1 MFIDDVTS
9 ITKNDES
16 ATFFDV
22 IVRFKTH
29 SRYAKEIG
37 FQSNCW
43 SANIRDKTTEVIHL
57 EVLSDVGI
65 EDFYLRGDLKSY
77 GSMEL
82 FEKQLQQRK
91 KRFIMK
97 SSDKPCA

>member
-22 IVRFKTH
+22 IVHFKTH

-37 FQSNCW
+37 FQSNC
-43 SANIRDKTTEVIHL
+43 
-57 EVLSDVGI
+57 
-65 EDFYLRGDLKSY
+65 
-77 GSMEL
+77 
-82 FEKQLQQRK
+82 
-91 KRFIMK
+91 
-97 SSDKPCA
+97 

>member
-16 ATFFDV
+16 ATFFDA

-43 SANIRDKTTEVIHL
+43 SANIRDKITEVIHL

-77 GSMEL
+77 GSME
-82 FEKQLQQRK
+82 FWETTTTEKK
-91 KRFIMK
+91 KVYHEKFW
-97 SSDKPCA
+97 

>member
-22 IVRFKTH
+22 IVHFKTH

-43 SANIRDKTTEVIHL
+43 SANIRDKITEVILL

-77 GSMEL
+77 GIIWETTTT
-82 FEKQLQQRK
+82 EKK

>member
-1 MFIDDVTS
+1 MQTYE
-9 ITKNDES
+9 TK
-16 ATFFDV
+16 
-22 IVRFKTH
+22 I
-29 SRYAKEIG
+29 I
-37 FQSNCW
+37 
-43 SANIRDKTTEVIHL
+43 TEVIHL

-77 GSMEL
+77 GSTCMEL